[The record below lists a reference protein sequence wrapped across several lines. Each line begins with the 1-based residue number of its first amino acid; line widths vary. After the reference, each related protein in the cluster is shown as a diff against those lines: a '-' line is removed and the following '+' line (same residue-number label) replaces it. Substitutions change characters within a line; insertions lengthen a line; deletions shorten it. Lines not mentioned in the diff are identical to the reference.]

1 MADTGRA
8 TPSRAGYPR
17 FDPVG
22 PRLLPPSRS
31 DIGQAG
37 FATYDRRQRRQDVP
51 KWRGWKRGVLMQKV
65 LVENNSDGT
74 TLITI
79 NRAER
84 RNAICAETALSL
96 QKAFQEFE
104 RSPAQKAAVITGAGN
119 EAFSGGA
126 DTGNFPELWRCIPTV
141 GFETSKPIIS
151 AVAGWCVGGALV
163 LSMMCDL
170 TVAAENAKFTYPE
183 ARLGFTGGLIA
194 GLAAR
199 IPHKVA
205 MEMMLLCRGLD
216 PQRAY
221 NIGLV
226 NEVVPT
232 GQQVEAALKMAR
244 EMATFSPLVLKTL
257 KRFVTDGVLAQGPS
271 EQSGRAQRAL
281 HEVKESEDAEEARL
295 AVKERRKAAFKGR

>member
-1 MADTGRA
+1 
-8 TPSRAGYPR
+8 
-17 FDPVG
+17 
-22 PRLLPPSRS
+22 
-31 DIGQAG
+31 
-37 FATYDRRQRRQDVP
+37 
-51 KWRGWKRGVLMQKV
+51 MQKV
-65 LVENNSDGT
+65 LVENNADGT

-79 NRAER
+79 NRPER

-104 RSPAQKAAVITGAGN
+104 RSPTQKAAVITGAGN

-141 GFETSKPIIS
+141 GFETNKPIVS

-232 GQQVEAALKMAR
+232 GLQVEAALKMAR
-244 EMATFSPLVLKTL
+244 EMAEFSPLVLKTL

-281 HEVKESEDAEEARL
+281 HEVKESEDAEEAKL
-295 AVKERRKAAFKGR
+295 AVKGRRKAAFKGR

>member
-1 MADTGRA
+1 
-8 TPSRAGYPR
+8 
-17 FDPVG
+17 
-22 PRLLPPSRS
+22 
-31 DIGQAG
+31 
-37 FATYDRRQRRQDVP
+37 
-51 KWRGWKRGVLMQKV
+51 MQKV
-65 LVENNSDGT
+65 LVESNADGT

-79 NRAER
+79 NRPER

-96 QKAFQEFE
+96 QKAFQDFE
-104 RSPAQKAAVITGAGN
+104 RSDTQRAAVITGAGN

-141 GFETSKPIIS
+141 GFVTNKPIVS

-183 ARLGFTGGLIA
+183 AKLGFTGGLIA
-194 GLAAR
+194 GLAGR

-226 NEVVPT
+226 NQVVPT

-271 EQSGRAQRAL
+271 EQSGRAQRQL
-281 HEVKESEDAEEARL
+281 HEVKESEDAEEAKL

>member
-1 MADTGRA
+1 
-8 TPSRAGYPR
+8 
-17 FDPVG
+17 
-22 PRLLPPSRS
+22 
-31 DIGQAG
+31 
-37 FATYDRRQRRQDVP
+37 
-51 KWRGWKRGVLMQKV
+51 MQKV
-65 LVENNSDGT
+65 LVENNADGT

-79 NRAER
+79 NREAR
-84 RNAICAETALSL
+84 RNAICPDTALAP
-96 QKAFQEFE
+96 KNACREFP
-104 RSPAQKAAVITGAGN
+104 RSPTQKAAVITGAGN

-141 GFETSKPIIS
+141 GFETTKPIVS

-170 TVAAENAKFTYPE
+170 TVAAENAKFSYPE

-205 MEMMLLCRGLD
+205 MEMMLLCRILD

-221 NIGLV
+221 TIGLV
-226 NEVVPT
+226 NELVLT
-232 GQQVEAALKMAR
+232 GQQVPAALKMAR
-244 EMATFSPLVLKTL
+244 EMTEFSPLVLKTL
-257 KRFVTDGVLAQGPS
+257 KRFVTEGVLARGPS

-281 HEVKESEDAEEARL
+281 SEVRDSEDATEARS
-295 AVKERRKAAFKGR
+295 AVKEKRKAVYKGR

>member
-1 MADTGRA
+1 
-8 TPSRAGYPR
+8 
-17 FDPVG
+17 
-22 PRLLPPSRS
+22 
-31 DIGQAG
+31 
-37 FATYDRRQRRQDVP
+37 
-51 KWRGWKRGVLMQKV
+51 MQKV
-65 LVENNSDGT
+65 LVEDNADGT

-79 NRAER
+79 NRPER

-96 QKAFQEFE
+96 QRAFWAFE
-104 RSPAQKAAVITGAGN
+104 RSATQKAAVVTGAGN

-141 GFETSKPIIS
+141 GFETNKPIIS
-151 AVAGWCVGGALV
+151 AVGGWCVGGALV

-170 TVAAENAKFTYPE
+170 TVAADNARFSYPE

-205 MEMMLLCRGLD
+205 MELMLLCRILD
-216 PQRAY
+216 AQRAY
-221 NIGLV
+221 HVGLV

-232 GQQVEAALKMAR
+232 GQQVPVALKMAR
-244 EMATFSPLVLKTL
+244 EMTEFSPLVMKTL

-281 HEVKESEDAEEARL
+281 HEVKESEDAAEARS
-295 AVKERRKAAFKGR
+295 AVKEKRKAIYKGR

>member
-1 MADTGRA
+1 
-8 TPSRAGYPR
+8 
-17 FDPVG
+17 
-22 PRLLPPSRS
+22 
-31 DIGQAG
+31 
-37 FATYDRRQRRQDVP
+37 
-51 KWRGWKRGVLMQKV
+51 MQKV
-65 LVENNSDGT
+65 LVENNADGT

-79 NRAER
+79 NRPER

-96 QKAFQEFE
+96 QKAFQDFE
-104 RSPAQKAAVITGAGN
+104 RGSQKAAVITGAGN

-141 GFETSKPIIS
+141 GFETTKPIVS
-151 AVAGWCVGGALV
+151 AVGGWCVGGALV

-170 TVAAENAKFTYPE
+170 TVAAENAKFSYPE

-199 IPHKVA
+199 IPHKIA
-205 MEMMLLCRGLD
+205 MEMMLLCRTVE

-244 EMATFSPLVLKTL
+244 EMATFSPMVLKTL
-257 KRFVTDGVLAQGPS
+257 KGFVTEGVLAQGPS

-281 HEVKESEDAEEARL
+281 VAVKESEDAVEARA
-295 AVKERRKAAFKGR
+295 AVKEKRKAVWKGR